1 MLALLA
7 ACCLMIYGIVMLVL
21 PQNYYTDLEDQVA
34 DDFDALLDT
43 FDEKTWAA
51 STDEIERFATHNH
64 ALVNIINDSGEV
76 LYSVNHSTPEPGSPV
91 SIVRRTH
98 GFGAMF
104 TEGMARY
111 YLMVSAARVTA
122 ARPLA
127 VLVRL
132 LPLITA
138 AILLVSVVGAY
149 LLSRDYSRPLI
160 AISQTARQMAALDL
174 TGQCEVRRQ
183 DEIGVLAASLN
194 EMSEQLSQALTSL
207 QQANGQLQQDI
218 RREREQERQRLEFF
232 TAVSHELKTPIAI
245 IKGQLEGM
253 IYQVGEYKDRDTYL
267 RSCLQTTNDMEALVK
282 EILAAARLGGG
293 DFRLAAAELDL
304 SGMVQAVC
312 RRFAGRA
319 GDKRMCFSADIRPGV
334 RVRGDQRLL
343 EKVFTN
349 VIGNAVAYSPAGAD
363 VRVELQPDRF
373 FVENTGVHIAAEEL
387 DRVFTPFYRV
397 DKSRNRNHGGS
408 GLGLYITK
416 TILDRHG
423 IRHSLEN
430 TPDGV
435 RFTAFLPPAAPQAAL
450 PAEKDPAEP
459 QHPKI

>member
-1 MLALLA
+1 MKKKISQSIRAKTFLSMLALLA

-51 STDEIERFATHNH
+51 STDEIERFAVHNH

-149 LLSRDYSRPLI
+149 LLSRYYSRPLI

-194 EMSEQLSQALTSL
+194 EMSAQLSTALADLQA
-207 QQANGQLQQDI
+207 ANGQLKQDI
-218 RREREQERQRLEFF
+218 EREREQERQRVEFF

-253 IYQVGEYKDRDTYL
+253 IYQVGDYKDRDTYL
-267 RSCLQTTNDMEALVK
+267 RHCLKTTNDMEALVK
-282 EILAAARLGGG
+282 EILAAARLGGS
-293 DFRLAAAELDL
+293 DFRLVCTDLDF
-304 SGMVQAVC
+304 SGLLQSVC
-312 RRFAGRA
+312 RKFLGPME
-319 GDKRMCFSADIRPGV
+319 DKQIALTLAIQPGV
-334 RVRGDQRLL
+334 HCRGDLRLL
-343 EKVFTN
+343 EKAFDN
-349 VIGNAVAYSPAGAD
+349 VLSNAVAYSPAGARIT
-363 VRVELQPDRF
+363 VRLQEG
-373 FVENTGVHIAAEEL
+373 VCTIENTGIQIAEEDL
-387 DRVFTPFYRV
+387 ARLFTPFYRV
-397 DKSRNRNHGGS
+397 DKSRSRNSGGS

-423 IRHSLEN
+423 IRHTLANTEN
-430 TPDGV
+430 GV
-435 RFTAFLPPAAPQAAL
+435 KFTAFLQ
-450 PAEKDPAEP
+450 
-459 QHPKI
+459 

>member
-1 MLALLA
+1 MKKKISQSIRAKTFLSMLALLT

-51 STDEIERFATHNH
+51 STDEIERFAVHNH

-149 LLSRDYSRPLI
+149 LLSRYYSRPLI

-194 EMSEQLSQALTSL
+194 EMSAQLSTALADLQA
-207 QQANGQLQQDI
+207 ANGQLKQDI
-218 RREREQERQRLEFF
+218 EREREQERQRVEFF

-253 IYQVGEYKDRDTYL
+253 IYQVGDYKDRDTYL
-267 RSCLQTTNDMEALVK
+267 RHCLKTTNDMEALVK
-282 EILAAARLGGG
+282 EILAAARLGGS
-293 DFRLAAAELDL
+293 DFRLVCTDLDF
-304 SGMVQAVC
+304 SGLLQSGC
-312 RRFAGRA
+312 RKFLGPME
-319 GDKRMCFSADIRPGV
+319 DKQIALTLAIQPGV
-334 RVRGDQRLL
+334 HCRGDLRLL
-343 EKVFTN
+343 EKAFDN
-349 VIGNAVAYSPAGAD
+349 VLSNAVAYSPAGARIT
-363 VRVELQPDRF
+363 VRLQEG
-373 FVENTGVHIAAEEL
+373 VCTIENTGIQIAEEDL
-387 DRVFTPFYRV
+387 ARLFTPFYRV
-397 DKSRNRNHGGS
+397 DKSRSRNSGGS

-423 IRHSLEN
+423 IRHTLANTEN
-430 TPDGV
+430 GV
-435 RFTAFLPPAAPQAAL
+435 KFTAFLQ
-450 PAEKDPAEP
+450 
-459 QHPKI
+459 

>member
-1 MLALLA
+1 MKKKISQSIRAKTFLSMLALLT

-51 STDEIERFATHNH
+51 STDEIERFAVHNH

-149 LLSRDYSRPLI
+149 LLSRYYSRPLI

-194 EMSEQLSQALTSL
+194 EMSAQLSTALADLQA
-207 QQANGQLQQDI
+207 ANGQLKQDI
-218 RREREQERQRLEFF
+218 EREREQERQRVEFF

-253 IYQVGEYKDRDTYL
+253 IYQVGDYKDRDTYL
-267 RSCLQTTNDMEALVK
+267 RHCLKTTNDMEALVK
-282 EILAAARLGGG
+282 EILAAARLGGS
-293 DFRLAAAELDL
+293 DFRLVCTDLDF
-304 SGMVQAVC
+304 SGLLQSVC
-312 RRFAGRA
+312 RKFLGPME
-319 GDKRMCFSADIRPGV
+319 DKQIALTLAIQPGV
-334 RVRGDQRLL
+334 HCPGDLRLL
-343 EKVFTN
+343 EKAFDN
-349 VIGNAVAYSPAGAD
+349 VLSNAVAYSPAGARIT
-363 VRVELQPDRF
+363 VRLQEG
-373 FVENTGVHIAAEEL
+373 VCTIENTGIQIAEEDL
-387 DRVFTPFYRV
+387 ARLFTPFYRV
-397 DKSRNRNHGGS
+397 DKSRSRNSGGS

-423 IRHSLEN
+423 IRHTLANTEN
-430 TPDGV
+430 GV
-435 RFTAFLPPAAPQAAL
+435 KFTAFLQ
-450 PAEKDPAEP
+450 
-459 QHPKI
+459 

>member
-1 MLALLA
+1 MKKKISQSIRAKTFLSMLALLA

-51 STDEIERFATHNH
+51 STDEIERFAIHNH

-149 LLSRDYSRPLI
+149 LLSRYYSRPLI

-194 EMSEQLSQALTSL
+194 EMSAQLSTALADLQA
-207 QQANGQLQQDI
+207 ANGQLKQDI
-218 RREREQERQRLEFF
+218 EREREQERQRVEFF

-253 IYQVGEYKDRDTYL
+253 IYQVGDYKDRDTYL
-267 RSCLQTTNDMEALVK
+267 RHCLKTTNDMEALVK
-282 EILAAARLGGG
+282 EILAAARLGGS
-293 DFRLAAAELDL
+293 DFRLVCTDLDF
-304 SGMVQAVC
+304 SGLLQSVC
-312 RRFAGRA
+312 RKFLGPME
-319 GDKRMCFSADIRPGV
+319 DKQIALTLAIQPGV
-334 RVRGDQRLL
+334 HCPGDLRLL
-343 EKVFTN
+343 EKAFDNVFS
-349 VIGNAVAYSPAGAD
+349 NAVAYSPAGARIT
-363 VRVELQPDRF
+363 VRLQEG
-373 FVENTGVHIAAEEL
+373 VCTIENTGIQIAEEDL
-387 DRVFTPFYRV
+387 ARLFTPFYRV
-397 DKSRNRNHGGS
+397 DKSRSRNSGGS

-423 IRHSLEN
+423 IRHTLANTEN
-430 TPDGV
+430 GV
-435 RFTAFLPPAAPQAAL
+435 KFTAFLQ
-450 PAEKDPAEP
+450 
-459 QHPKI
+459 

>member
-1 MLALLA
+1 MKKKISQSIRAKTFLSMLALLA

-51 STDEIERFATHNH
+51 STDEIERFAVHNH

-149 LLSRDYSRPLI
+149 LLSRYYSRPLI

-194 EMSEQLSQALTSL
+194 EMSAQLSTALADLQA
-207 QQANGQLQQDI
+207 ANGQLKQDI
-218 RREREQERQRLEFF
+218 EREREQERQRVEFF

-253 IYQVGEYKDRDTYL
+253 IYQVGDYKDRDTYL
-267 RSCLQTTNDMEALVK
+267 RHCLKTTNDMEALVK
-282 EILAAARLGGG
+282 EILAAARLGGS
-293 DFRLAAAELDL
+293 DFRLVCTDLDF
-304 SGMVQAVC
+304 SGLLQSVC
-312 RRFAGRA
+312 RKFLGPME
-319 GDKRMCFSADIRPGV
+319 DKQIALTLAIQPGV
-334 RVRGDQRLL
+334 HCRGDLRLL
-343 EKVFTN
+343 EKAFDN
-349 VIGNAVAYSPAGAD
+349 VLSNAVAYSPAGACIT
-363 VRVELQPDRF
+363 VRLQEG
-373 FVENTGVHIAAEEL
+373 VCTIENTGIQIAEEDL
-387 DRVFTPFYRV
+387 ARLFTPFYRV
-397 DKSRNRNHGGS
+397 DKSRSRNSGGS

-423 IRHSLEN
+423 IRHTLANTEN
-430 TPDGV
+430 GV
-435 RFTAFLPPAAPQAAL
+435 KFTAFLQ
-450 PAEKDPAEP
+450 
-459 QHPKI
+459 

>member
-1 MLALLA
+1 MKKKISQSIRAKTFLSMLALLT

-51 STDEIERFATHNH
+51 STDEIERFAIHNH

-149 LLSRDYSRPLI
+149 LLSRYYSRPLI

-194 EMSEQLSQALTSL
+194 EMSAQLSTALADLQA
-207 QQANGQLQQDI
+207 ANGQLKQDI
-218 RREREQERQRLEFF
+218 EREREQERQRVEFF

-253 IYQVGEYKDRDTYL
+253 IYQVGDYKDRDTYL
-267 RSCLQTTNDMEALVK
+267 RHCLKTTNDMEALVK
-282 EILAAARLGGG
+282 EILAAARLGGS
-293 DFRLAAAELDL
+293 DFRLVCTDLDF
-304 SGMVQAVC
+304 SGLLQSVC
-312 RRFAGRA
+312 RKFLGPME
-319 GDKRMCFSADIRPGV
+319 DKQIALTLAIQPGV
-334 RVRGDQRLL
+334 HCRGDLRLL
-343 EKVFTN
+343 EKAFDN
-349 VIGNAVAYSPAGAD
+349 VLSNAVAYSPAGARIT
-363 VRVELQPDRF
+363 VRLQEG
-373 FVENTGVHIAAEEL
+373 VCTIENTGIQIAEEDL
-387 DRVFTPFYRV
+387 ARLFTPFYRV
-397 DKSRNRNHGGS
+397 DKSRSRNSGGS

-423 IRHSLEN
+423 IRHTLANTEN
-430 TPDGV
+430 GV
-435 RFTAFLPPAAPQAAL
+435 KFTAFLQ
-450 PAEKDPAEP
+450 
-459 QHPKI
+459 

>member
-1 MLALLA
+1 MKKRISQSIRAKTFLSMLALLA

-149 LLSRDYSRPLI
+149 LLSRYYSRPLI

-194 EMSEQLSQALTSL
+194 EMSAQLSTALADLQA
-207 QQANGQLQQDI
+207 ANGQLKQDI
-218 RREREQERQRLEFF
+218 EREREQERQRVEFF

-253 IYQVGEYKDRDTYL
+253 IYQVGDYKDRDTYL
-267 RSCLQTTNDMEALVK
+267 RHCLKTTNDMEALVK
-282 EILAAARLGGG
+282 EILAAARLGGS
-293 DFRLAAAELDL
+293 DFRLVCTDLDF
-304 SGMVQAVC
+304 SGLLQSVC
-312 RRFAGRA
+312 RKFLGPME
-319 GDKRMCFSADIRPGV
+319 DKQIALTLAIQPGV
-334 RVRGDQRLL
+334 HCRGDLRLL
-343 EKVFTN
+343 EKAFDN
-349 VIGNAVAYSPAGAD
+349 VLSNAVAYSPAGARIT
-363 VRVELQPDRF
+363 VRLQEG
-373 FVENTGVHIAAEEL
+373 VCTIENTGIQIAEEDL
-387 DRVFTPFYRV
+387 ARLFTPFYRV
-397 DKSRNRNHGGS
+397 DKSRSRNSGGS

-423 IRHSLEN
+423 IRHTLANTEN
-430 TPDGV
+430 GV
-435 RFTAFLPPAAPQAAL
+435 KFTAFLQ
-450 PAEKDPAEP
+450 
-459 QHPKI
+459 